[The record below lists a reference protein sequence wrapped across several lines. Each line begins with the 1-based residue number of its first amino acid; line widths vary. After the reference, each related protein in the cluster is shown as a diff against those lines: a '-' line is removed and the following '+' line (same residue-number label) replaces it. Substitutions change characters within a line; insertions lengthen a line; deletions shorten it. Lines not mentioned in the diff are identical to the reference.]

1 MYNPIFEDEN
11 RDEDLKQLREMIH
24 LRSTKNY
31 IVDFFSDLFF
41 FFRKHLVGCLSALAL
56 FAIGKK

>member
-11 RDEDLKQLREMIH
+11 REDDLKQLREMIH
-24 LRSTKNY
+24 LRSTKNH
-31 IVDFFSDLFF
+31 IADFFSDLFF
-41 FFRKHLVGCLSALAL
+41 FFRKHPFGCLSALAL